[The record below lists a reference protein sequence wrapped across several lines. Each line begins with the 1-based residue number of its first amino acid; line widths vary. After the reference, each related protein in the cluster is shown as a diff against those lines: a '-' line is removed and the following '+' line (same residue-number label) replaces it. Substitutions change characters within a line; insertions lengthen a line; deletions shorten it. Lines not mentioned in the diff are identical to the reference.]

1 MEYKKFLTLLKAK
14 IEAVIGEPR
23 SIRVTIYPHDSVS
36 RDWSDTVPGFTRS
49 DTFEVNGN
57 VKFPS
62 PELWIDTFQNFD
74 KFKCIASLNV
84 YTIERIPDDEGYIFN
99 VKRHACCSL
108 RVDMLVKEEE
118 RRQEELEKCAYEAVM
133 PLVNDLFSEEKGYEV
148 DTVKIPART
157 MIGPGRKQKEE

>member
-62 PELWIDTFQNFD
+62 PEL
-74 KFKCIASLNV
+74 
-84 YTIERIPDDEGYIFN
+84 
-99 VKRHACCSL
+99 
-108 RVDMLVKEEE
+108 
-118 RRQEELEKCAYEAVM
+118 
-133 PLVNDLFSEEKGYEV
+133 
-148 DTVKIPART
+148 
-157 MIGPGRKQKEE
+157 